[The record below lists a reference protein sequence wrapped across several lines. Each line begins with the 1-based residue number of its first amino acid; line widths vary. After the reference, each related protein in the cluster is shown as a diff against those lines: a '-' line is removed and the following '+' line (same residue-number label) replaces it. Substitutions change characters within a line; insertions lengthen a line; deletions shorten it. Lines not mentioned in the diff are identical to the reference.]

1 MAITPSVTTNS
12 TTLPRWSYMPEFRK
26 IIAIRLKMKEPMNV
40 ERAFWAVESSISS
53 FVALGV
59 TLDVA
64 AA

>member
-1 MAITPSVTTNS
+1 
-12 TTLPRWSYMPEFRK
+12 
-26 IIAIRLKMKEPMNV
+26 MNV